1 MEGSKALFKKPPQGP
16 ALHRRGAHLKQ
27 KANNS
32 PMHNRRFHRKK
43 YSWLSWALSIGIPI
57 IVILL
62 LRIFV
67 FGIYVVPS
75 GSMQNTLLIG
85 DHILTLKLDGKWTPL
100 RRGDVIV
107 FKDPGHWLTAAQ
119 DDAMGGGFLVKRLIG
134 LPGDTVACCTSQGLV
149 TINGVP
155 INEESYLYPGNPPSL
170 IKFDVKVTPGHIFV
184 MGDHRNISA
193 DSRYHLNEDDGL
205 VPISDVVGVVK
216 FVWWPIDRWRYIG
229 DPSSVYRNVGG
240 VSGAYE

>member
-1 MEGSKALFKKPPQGP
+1 MPPTHQ
-16 ALHRRGAHLKQ
+16 RG
-27 KANNS
+27 
-32 PMHNRRFHRKK
+32 FHRKK
-43 YSWLSWALSIGIPI
+43 GSWIGWSLSISIPI
-57 IVILL
+57 IIILL

-75 GSMQNTLLIG
+75 GSMENTLLIG

-107 FKDPGHWLTAAQ
+107 FKDPGHWLSAAQ
-119 DDAMGGGFLVKRLIG
+119 DDAIGGGFLVKRLIG
-134 LPGDTVACCTSQGLV
+134 LPGDTVACCTAQGLV

-155 INEESYLYPGNPPSL
+155 IHEQSYLYPGNPPSL

-216 FVWWPIDRWRYIG
+216 LVWWPIDRWRYIG
-229 DPSSVYRNVGG
+229 NHSSVYKDVGG